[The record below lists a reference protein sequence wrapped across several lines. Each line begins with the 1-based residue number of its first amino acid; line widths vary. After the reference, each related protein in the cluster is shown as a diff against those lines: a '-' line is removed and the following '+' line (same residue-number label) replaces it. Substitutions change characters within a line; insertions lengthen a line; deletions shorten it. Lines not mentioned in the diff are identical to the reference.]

1 MSEIFSDKEAKA
13 EKIEDIQLPTP
24 VSKGKMSLEEVI
36 KKRRSKRSFEDKSLT
51 LEQVSPSSLGS
62 SRYY

>member
-51 LEQVSPSSLGS
+51 LE
-62 SRYY
+62 